1 MNETIPELVKVI
13 IETLTAE
20 ALKMLVDALRD
31 RVRQQKASEMP
42 QTKGKHFKKP

>member
-1 MNETIPELVKVI
+1 M

-20 ALKMLVDALRD
+20 ALKLLVDALMERAK
-31 RVRQQKASEMP
+31 QPKASEMP